1 MLFIDHTKPKI
12 IVGNCKSITS
22 LKLRILFFGSISF
35 IFYFLIF
42 YFEELV
48 MHYFVL
54 GSWYALLPISTAFLI
69 SIAYGS
75 FANFVID
82 YIVKIQEKKSKF

>member
-1 MLFIDHTKPKI
+1 MAP
-12 IVGNCKSITS
+12 
-22 LKLRILFFGSISF
+22 LKLKILFFGSISF
-35 IFYFLIF
+35 ILYFLIF

-48 MHYFVL
+48 IHYFVL
-54 GSWYALLPISTAFLI
+54 GSWYAVLPISTAFLI

-82 YIVKIQEKKSKF
+82 YISKIQEKKSKF

>member
-1 MLFIDHTKPKI
+1 MDPI
-12 IVGNCKSITS
+12 
-22 LKLRILFFGSISF
+22 KLRIIFFGSISF
-35 IFYFLIF
+35 ILYFLIF

-54 GSWYALLPISTAFLI
+54 GSWYVILPISTAFVI

-75 FANFVID
+75 FANFVIN
-82 YIVKIQEKKSKF
+82 YIGKLQKKKS

>member
-1 MLFIDHTKPKI
+1 MAP
-12 IVGNCKSITS
+12 
-22 LKLRILFFGSISF
+22 LKLRILFFGAISF
-35 IFYFLIF
+35 ILYFLIF

-48 MHYFVL
+48 MNYFVL
-54 GSWYALLPISTAFLI
+54 GSWYALLPIGTAFLI

-82 YIVKIQEKKSKF
+82 YIGKIQEKKSKF

>member
-1 MLFIDHTKPKI
+1 MDP
-12 IVGNCKSITS
+12 
-22 LKLRILFFGSISF
+22 LKLRILFFGAISF
-35 IFYFLIF
+35 ILYFLIF

-54 GSWYALLPISTAFLI
+54 GSWYAILPISTAFLI

-75 FANFVID
+75 FANFVIVF
-82 YIVKIQEKKSKF
+82 IRKIQEKNSKF

>member
-1 MLFIDHTKPKI
+1 M
-12 IVGNCKSITS
+12 
-22 LKLRILFFGSISF
+22 RILFFGTISF
-35 IFYFLIF
+35 ILYFLIF

-69 SIAYGS
+69 SIAYGL
-75 FANFVID
+75 FANYVIE
-82 YIVKIQEKKSKF
+82 YIGKIKESKNKF

>member
-1 MLFIDHTKPKI
+1 MDPLI
-12 IVGNCKSITS
+12 
-22 LKLRILFFGSISF
+22 LRILFFGSISF
-35 IFYFLIF
+35 ILYFLIF

-54 GSWYALLPISTAFLI
+54 GSWYALLPISTALLI

-82 YIVKIQEKKSKF
+82 YISKIQEKKSRF

>member
-1 MLFIDHTKPKI
+1 MTP
-12 IVGNCKSITS
+12 
-22 LKLRILFFGSISF
+22 LKLRILFFGSISL
-35 IFYFLIF
+35 ILYFLIF

-69 SIAYGS
+69 SLAYGS

-82 YIVKIQEKKSKF
+82 YIGNIQEKKSKF

>member
-1 MLFIDHTKPKI
+1 MDP
-12 IVGNCKSITS
+12 
-22 LKLRILFFGSISF
+22 LKLRILFFGAISF
-35 IFYFLIF
+35 ILYFLIF

-75 FANFVID
+75 FANFVIV
-82 YIVKIQEKKSKF
+82 YIVNIQEKKSKF

>member
-1 MLFIDHTKPKI
+1 MDP
-12 IVGNCKSITS
+12 
-22 LKLRILFFGSISF
+22 LKLRILFFGAISF
-35 IFYFLIF
+35 ILYFLIF

-54 GSWYALLPISTAFLI
+54 GSWYALLPISTALLI

-75 FANFVID
+75 FANFVIV
-82 YIVKIQEKKSKF
+82 YIRKIQEKNSKF

>member
-1 MLFIDHTKPKI
+1 MKRTKKDSLNQFKNMDP
-12 IVGNCKSITS
+12 

-82 YIVKIQEKKSKF
+82 YIGKIQETRNKK

>member
-1 MLFIDHTKPKI
+1 MDP
-12 IVGNCKSITS
+12 
-22 LKLRILFFGSISF
+22 LKLRILFFGAISF
-35 IFYFLIF
+35 ILYFLIF

-54 GSWYALLPISTAFLI
+54 GSWYALLPISTVFII
-69 SIAYGS
+69 SLAYGS

-82 YIVKIQEKKSKF
+82 YIGKIQKKKSKF

>member
-1 MLFIDHTKPKI
+1 MDL
-12 IVGNCKSITS
+12 
-22 LKLRILFFGSISF
+22 LKQRILFFGSISF
-35 IFYFLIF
+35 ILYFLIF
-42 YFEELV
+42 YFEESV

-75 FANFVID
+75 FANFVIV
-82 YIVKIQEKKSKF
+82 YFGIIQEKKSKF

>member
-1 MLFIDHTKPKI
+1 MAT
-12 IVGNCKSITS
+12 
-22 LKLRILFFGSISF
+22 LKLRILFFGLISF
-35 IFYFLIF
+35 ILYFLIF

-54 GSWYALLPISTAFLI
+54 GSWYAVLPISTAFLI

-82 YIVKIQEKKSKF
+82 YISKIREKKSKF

>member
-1 MLFIDHTKPKI
+1 MKRTKKDSL
-12 IVGNCKSITS
+12 NQFKNMDL
-22 LKLRILFFGSISF
+22 LKLKILFFGSISF

-82 YIVKIQEKKSKF
+82 YIGKIQETRNKE

>member
-1 MLFIDHTKPKI
+1 MNH
-12 IVGNCKSITS
+12 
-22 LKLRILFFGSISF
+22 LKLRIIFFGSISF
-35 IFYFLIF
+35 ILYFLVF
-42 YFEELV
+42 YYEELV

-54 GSWYALLPISTAFLI
+54 GSWYAFLPICTAFAI

-82 YIVKIQEKKSKF
+82 YIRKIQEKNKF

>member
-1 MLFIDHTKPKI
+1 MDPLI
-12 IVGNCKSITS
+12 
-22 LKLRILFFGSISF
+22 LRILFFGAISF
-35 IFYFLIF
+35 ILYFLIF

-75 FANFVID
+75 FANFVIV
-82 YIVKIQEKKSKF
+82 YIGKIQETRNKK

>member
-1 MLFIDHTKPKI
+1 MTP
-12 IVGNCKSITS
+12 
-22 LKLRILFFGSISF
+22 LKLRILFFGSISL
-35 IFYFLIF
+35 ILYFLIF

-54 GSWYALLPISTAFLI
+54 GSWYTLLPISTAFLI
-69 SIAYGS
+69 SLAYGS

-82 YIVKIQEKKSKF
+82 YIGNIKEKKSKF

>member
-1 MLFIDHTKPKI
+1 MDP
-12 IVGNCKSITS
+12 
-22 LKLRILFFGSISF
+22 LKVKILFFGSISF
-35 IFYFLIF
+35 ILYFFIF

-82 YIVKIQEKKSKF
+82 FISKIQKKESKF

>member
-1 MLFIDHTKPKI
+1 MNP
-12 IVGNCKSITS
+12 

-35 IFYFLIF
+35 ILYFLIF
-42 YFEELV
+42 YYEELV

-54 GSWYALLPISTAFLI
+54 GSWYALLPIGTAFVI

-82 YIVKIQEKKSKF
+82 YFGKNSKEKNKF

>member
-1 MLFIDHTKPKI
+1 MDP
-12 IVGNCKSITS
+12 
-22 LKLRILFFGSISF
+22 LKLRIIFFGTISF
-35 IFYFLIF
+35 LLYFFIFHY
-42 YFEELV
+42 EEMV

-75 FANFVID
+75 FANYVID
-82 YIVKIQEKKSKF
+82 YMGKIQSTKTKN

>member
-1 MLFIDHTKPKI
+1 MAP
-12 IVGNCKSITS
+12 
-22 LKLRILFFGSISF
+22 LKLKILFFGSISF
-35 IFYFLIF
+35 ILYFLIF

-69 SIAYGS
+69 SLAYGS

-82 YIVKIQEKKSKF
+82 YIGNIQEEKSKF

>member
-1 MLFIDHTKPKI
+1 MNPLI
-12 IVGNCKSITS
+12 
-22 LKLRILFFGSISF
+22 LRILFFGSISF
-35 IFYFLIF
+35 ILYFLIF

-54 GSWYALLPISTAFLI
+54 GSWYAMLPISTAFLI

-82 YIVKIQEKKSKF
+82 YIGNIQEKKSKF

>member
-1 MLFIDHTKPKI
+1 MGP
-12 IVGNCKSITS
+12 
-22 LKLRILFFGSISF
+22 LKLRILFFGSISS
-35 IFYFLIF
+35 ILYFLIF

-54 GSWYALLPISTAFLI
+54 GSWYALLPISTAFII

-82 YIVKIQEKKSKF
+82 YFGKIKEKKK

>member
-1 MLFIDHTKPKI
+1 MATRKLKI
-12 IVGNCKSITS
+12 LI
-22 LKLRILFFGSISF
+22 FGSISF
-35 IFYFLIF
+35 ILYFLIF

-54 GSWYALLPISTAFLI
+54 GSWYALLPIITAFII
-69 SIAYGS
+69 SIVYGA

-82 YIVKIQEKKSKF
+82 YIGNIQEKNKF

>member
-1 MLFIDHTKPKI
+1 MAP
-12 IVGNCKSITS
+12 
-22 LKLRILFFGSISF
+22 LKLKILFFGSISF
-35 IFYFLIF
+35 ILYFLIF

-54 GSWYALLPISTAFLI
+54 GSWYAVLPISTAFLI

-82 YIVKIQEKKSKF
+82 YISKIKEKKSKF

>member
-1 MLFIDHTKPKI
+1 MDPI
-12 IVGNCKSITS
+12 
-22 LKLRILFFGSISF
+22 KLRIIFFGSISF
-35 IFYFLIF
+35 ILYFLIF

-54 GSWYALLPISTAFLI
+54 GSWYVILPISTAFVI

-75 FANFVID
+75 FANFVIN
-82 YIVKIQEKKSKF
+82 YIGKLQEKKS

>member
-1 MLFIDHTKPKI
+1 MVP
-12 IVGNCKSITS
+12 
-22 LKLRILFFGSISF
+22 LKMRILFFGIISF
-35 IFYFLIF
+35 ILYFLIF

-54 GSWYALLPISTAFLI
+54 GSWYALLPICTAFLL

-75 FANFVID
+75 FANFVIE
-82 YIVKIQEKKSKF
+82 YIGKIQNKKSEF

>member
-1 MLFIDHTKPKI
+1 MDP
-12 IVGNCKSITS
+12 
-22 LKLRILFFGSISF
+22 LKLKILFFGAISF
-35 IFYFLIF
+35 ILYFLIF

-54 GSWYALLPISTAFLI
+54 GSWYALLPISTALLI

-75 FANFVID
+75 FANFVIV
-82 YIVKIQEKKSKF
+82 YIRKIQEKNSKF

>member
-1 MLFIDHTKPKI
+1 MKRTKKDLFNQFNNMEP
-12 IVGNCKSITS
+12 

-82 YIVKIQEKKSKF
+82 YIGKIQGTRNKK

>member
-1 MLFIDHTKPKI
+1 MKRTKKDSLNQFKNMDP
-12 IVGNCKSITS
+12 

-48 MHYFVL
+48 MNYFVI

-69 SIAYGS
+69 SIVYGS

-82 YIVKIQEKKSKF
+82 YIGKIQETRNKE

>member
-1 MLFIDHTKPKI
+1 MKRTKKDSL
-12 IVGNCKSITS
+12 NQFKNMDQ

-82 YIVKIQEKKSKF
+82 YIGKIQETRNKK